1 MQTVRGHSFQSVVL
15 PAGEVPFENGIITQ
29 AALALPVYR
38 QGWIQ

>member
-15 PAGEVPFENGIITQ
+15 PAGEVSFGNGIIIQ
-29 AALALPVYR
+29 AVPALPMYR

>member
-15 PAGEVPFENGIITQ
+15 PAGEASFGNGIIQ
-29 AALALPVYR
+29 AVLALPVYR

>member
-1 MQTVRGHSFQSVVL
+1 MQMVRGHSFQSIVL

-29 AALALPVYR
+29 AAFALPVYR